1 MKNLIGY
8 IAALF
13 TTFSLMP
20 QVIRVWR
27 LKEARDVSIYMPV
40 MISIGAVLW
49 IVYGILIAETPIIVA
64 NGVSLIIGL
73 ITIYTTARYR

>member
-1 MKNLIGY
+1 MKNLVGY

-49 IVYGILIAETPIIVA
+49 IVYGILIAETPVIVA
-64 NGVSLIIGL
+64 NAVSLIIGL